1 MSNEYHQGAKE
12 RNMKEEEIRERKQHQ
27 RVQKANNLKLILFLF
42 LPIYVL
48 LFVVCSYGL
57 WTEL

>member
-27 RVQKANNLKLILFLF
+27 RVQKANTLKLILSFFSYLF
-42 LPIYVL
+42 M
-48 LFVVCSYGL
+48 FSYL
-57 WTEL
+57 